1 MSKKYF
7 LLIALAAMSFAGVS
21 AQEAAQEEEAPAKP
35 WTKAGFIGLKFT
47 QASFT
52 NWASGGEN
60 ALALDAQF
68 TYQADFKKD
77 VHLWQNRIEFG
88 FGGNQM
94 SDDPLK
100 KTTDKIYLNSNYG
113 YQVQRVLYVS
123 AMLTYE
129 SQFANG
135 YNYSGDIRTYVSR
148 FMAPGYLTAGIGIT
162 WTPAKMFSLVVT
174 PVTYKGTYV
183 LDQYLADQ
191 HSFGVKDGHKT
202 LNELGANVKA
212 ELNYDIMKNINLY
225 SRLNLFTDYLR
236 GKEVKN
242 IDVAWD
248 VQINMT
254 INKWLSA
261 SVSTNLVY
269 DNDIKLLDKKK
280 GPDGEIIESKCP
292 KIQFKEILA
301 IGLQYNF

>member
-7 LLIALAAMSFAGVS
+7 LLIALAAMSVAGVS
-21 AQEAAQEEEAPAKP
+21 AQEEEAPAKP

-68 TYQADFKKD
+68 TYQADFKND
-77 VHLWQNRIEFG
+77 VHLWENRIELG
-88 FGGNQM
+88 FGANQTGK
-94 SDDPLK
+94 DPLK
-100 KTTDKIYLNSNYG
+100 KTTDKIYLSSNYG
-113 YQVQRVLYVS
+113 YQVQRVLYIS

-135 YNYSGDIRTYVSR
+135 YTYSDDTRTYASR
-148 FMAPGYLTAGIGIT
+148 FMAPGYLTAGVGIT
-162 WTPAKMFSLVVT
+162 WKPAKIFSLVVT

-212 ELNYDIMKNINLY
+212 ELNYDITKNINLY
-225 SRLNLFTDYLR
+225 SRLNLFTDYMR

-248 VQINMT
+248 VQLNMA

-261 SVSTNLVY
+261 SISTNLVY
-269 DNDIKLLDKKK
+269 DNDIKLTETKTNV
-280 GPDGEIIESKCP
+280 DGSTYELKRSKV
-292 KIQFKEILA
+292 QFKEVLA